1 MTDPDSDAA
10 RPESDS
16 AVPAAAPQSTER
28 PRLRVLYQIGS
39 LLERGLKDI
48 ETLDRVMEILGANL
62 GVTRGMVAIFEKS
75 SGRLR
80 VEASLG
86 LSEAQVRHT
95 SYNVGEGVVGRTYQ
109 TGQTV
114 VLPSVGKDTG
124 EGVRDASCI
133 CTPIRLG
140 IEVIGTLSVEKPRVP
155 LSELAQDAD
164 LLRAITFMIAHSVRL
179 RQETSEMHDRMHEDR
194 EQRDRLAERFR
205 HANIVG
211 TSAAMQEV
219 YSLIM
224 QVAPTDTTALL
235 RGENGTGKELVAQA
249 IHYNSLR
256 RDGPF
261 VRVNCGA
268 LSESLLE
275 SELFGH
281 VKGAFTGAVRDR
293 VGRFEAAA
301 GGTIFLDEIGDFSPR
316 VQVKLLRVLQE
327 REFER
332 VGATRTI
339 PLDVRIVAATHKPLE
354 SMIQEGLFRED
365 LFYRFNVFSIH
376 LPPLRE
382 RKSDIL
388 LLADHFCE
396 TYSKIMNKTVKRI
409 STPAIDMLMRYH
421 WPGNVRELQNVLERA
436 VLLSSDGAIHGFHLP
451 PSLQTAEAT
460 QTEMTGSLESQLDT
474 YEREIIIE
482 ALKRLSGNVASAARE
497 LNMTYRKLAYR
508 IQAHG
513 INPKLYKR

>member
-1 MTDPDSDAA
+1 MESNAMSEVVSD
-10 RPESDS
+10 RS
-16 AVPAAAPQSTER
+16 
-28 PRLRVLYQIGS
+28 RLRVLYQIGS
-39 LLERGLKDI
+39 LLERGLRDRD
-48 ETLDRVMEILGANL
+48 TLDQVLRLLAVNI
-62 GVTRGMVAIFEKS
+62 GVTWGVVTIFEKS
-75 SGRLR
+75 SGRLS
-80 VEASLG
+80 VEAYYG
-86 LSEAQVRHT
+86 MTDNQARQAAFD
-95 SYNVGEGVVGRTYQ
+95 VGEGVIGRSFQ
-109 TGQTV
+109 SGQTV
-114 VLPSVGKDTG
+114 VIPATSKDPSLRRGPGQTD
-124 EGVRDASCI
+124 RDASMI

-140 IEVIGTLSVEKPRVP
+140 VEVIGTLSVEKPRAA

-164 LLRAITFMIAHSVRL
+164 LLRAVTFMIAHSVRL
-179 RQETSEMHDRMHEDR
+179 RQEMSESLDRMDSER
-194 EQRDRLAERFR
+194 AKKERLAERFR

-211 TSAAMQEV
+211 TSAAMQDV
-219 YSLIM
+219 YAAVM
-224 QVAPTDTTALL
+224 QVAPTDTTVLL

-249 IHYNSLR
+249 IHYNSR
-256 RDGPF
+256 RAQGPF

-281 VKGAFTGAVRDR
+281 VKGAFTGAVKDR

-354 SMIQEGLFRED
+354 DMIADGIFRED

-376 LPPLRE
+376 LPALRD

-388 LLADHFCE
+388 LLADHFCVV
-396 TYSKIMNKTVKRI
+396 YSEIMNKTVKRI

-421 WPGNVRELQNVLERA
+421 WPGNVRELQNVMERA
-436 VLLSSDGAIHGFHLP
+436 VLLSTDGVVHGFHLP

-460 QTEMTGSLESQLDT
+460 DTEMEGTLEAQIAT

-482 ALKRLSGNVASAARE
+482 ALKRLSGNVAAAARE
-497 LNMTYRKLAYR
+497 LGMTYRKLAYR
-508 IQAHG
+508 VQAHD
-513 INPKLYKR
+513 IDPRRYKR